1 MKVRTRQKEDQAIDD
16 ERKRVKRV
24 EFHLVNDRE
33 ETDRLET
40 GSTRQHRVTK

>member
-24 EFHLVNDRE
+24 EFHQANDRE
-33 ETDRLET
+33 ETERLET
-40 GSTRQHRVTK
+40 GSNRQHKVTK